1 MKNESKIALWSIV
14 LAMLSAGCTTP
25 RNSASNAVLE
35 HQRKIAELEATIG
48 RIDNIMSDAANGLR
62 EITSRSANMEAE
74 IDGIIREFDDY
85 QQRVEQLLREYNAL
99 RSQNKS
105 VSESRGNPFDNPC
118 RTGGD

>member
-1 MKNESKIALWSIV
+1 MTYAEKITWI
-14 LAMLSAGCTTP
+14 MLMAFLFSGCASAGK
-25 RNSASNAVLE
+25 SASNAVLE

-85 QQRVEQLLREYNAL
+85 QQRVEHLLREYNAL
-99 RSQNKS
+99 RNESTSVLQNRDGAS
-105 VSESRGNPFDNPC
+105 VSPDN
-118 RTGGD
+118 TNTY